1 MTSDGVVSSATIDTS
16 TQTITL
22 TTSLG
27 DDVDIDVSTLLDDFL
42 TQAQVDARARVR
54 YTDGEKSDV
63 QGLVFARRQTCKGW
77 CSQRKD
83 RQRAGRLRTAT

>member
-1 MTSDGVVSSATIDTS
+1 MTADGVVASASINVG

-27 DDVDIDVSTLLDDFL
+27 DDVEVDVSTLLDDFL
-42 TQAQVDARARVR
+42 TQSEVDARARAR

-63 QGLVFARRQTCKGW
+63 QGW

-83 RQRAGRLRTAT
+83 RQRTGLLRTVI